1 MLSGTP
7 SIIRNRLLLILMRN
21 AIFCVLFSTSVATAE
36 VVRIDVEI
44 RDDVAGG
51 NSYGLAGP
59 YERLA
64 GKIYYEIDPAN
75 SANQNIVDLGYAPLN
90 AQGRVEFSAD
100 FYLVKPKDINSGN
113 QTVFLD
119 VMNRGRKRILR
130 YFNRDCS
137 NGRATYHGGFR

>member
-21 AIFCVLFSTSVATAE
+21 AIFCVLFSASVATAE

-90 AQGRVEFSAD
+90 AKRRVEFSAD

-130 YFNRDCS
+130 YFNRAHAPWENRCD
-137 NGRATYHGGFR
+137 TYW